1 MARRKSFERMQQAE
15 ALKVQRHS
23 GAGPSLLDQLE
34 SDIFDH
40 CRLYLDFKEH
50 NDPDAITQARVERG
64 IIRGLAIAIARIR
77 YSPFPRD
84 TSLGMVVKRVE
95 KEWIAKVKQIGD
107 SGIEVE
113 KRKGW

>member
-40 CRLYLDFKEH
+40 CGLYLDFKEH
-50 NDPDAITQARVERG
+50 NETQARVERG

-95 KEWIAKVKQIGD
+95 KEWIAKVKQIGY